1 MKNNLIKSTLLVG
14 TILAANVSIS
24 QKKNETSAAVAYKN
38 TYSQAISSGNIPAAK
53 KALLD
58 AKKYIDLAIENPET
72 QNSPKTLML
81 KGNIYSTLFLLGTD
95 TKDTIVLNQLGLQPL
110 NTAIESYKKG
120 FNNLNDK
127 FKDEIKENVL
137 ERHLIIDNSA
147 ANSYNAKNF
156 KEAAEFY
163 TYAVKLYDVINLL
176 DTNSLFNSAISYD
189 KSSDYAI
196 AAPIY
201 EKLARFGYKVPDTYS
216 LAYSAF
222 INNKQLTE
230 AKAIITE
237 GRVKFPQ
244 DKDLL
249 LKAVNSC
256 LENNDPIGAEALLN
270 EAIQK
275 DPNNKV
281 LFYTIGSIY
290 LDLKQ
295 NEKAE
300 EAFNKALAIDPEYQD
315 ALYQLGGTLVNW
327 GVSIMSKL
335 NELKPNDPKIKG
347 YEKQA
352 NEIFTRAIAPLEKYI
367 AKNPNEKSVLN
378 ILSQLFRN
386 LGDTAKSDNYKARAK
401 AL

>member
-1 MKNNLIKSTLLVG
+1 MKNNLIKSTLVVG

-38 TYSQAISSGNIPAAK
+38 TYSQALSSGNIPAAK

-95 TKDTIVLNQLGLQPL
+95 TKDTSVLNQLGASPL

-120 FNNLNDK
+120 FNVNDK
-127 FKDEIKENVL
+127 YKGEIKENVL
-137 ERHLIIDNSA
+137 ERHAIIEGTAVSF
-147 ANSYNAKNF
+147 YNAKNF
-156 KEAAEFY
+156 KDAAEMY
-163 TYAVKLYDVINLL
+163 TYDVKLYDAINLV
-176 DTNSLFNSAISYD
+176 DSNSLFNSAISYD
-189 KSSDYAI
+189 KSDNYGL
-196 AAPIY
+196 AAQTY
-201 EKLARFGYKVPDTYS
+201 EKLAKLGYRGALTYA
-216 LAYSAF
+216 LASSSYRR
-222 INNKQLTE
+222 NKQFAE

-237 GRVKFPQ
+237 GRAKYPQ
-244 DKDLL
+244 DKEVLL
-249 LKAVNSC
+249 EAVNSC
-256 LENNDPIGAEALLN
+256 LENNDATGAEALLN

-281 LFYTIGSIY
+281 LFLTIGSIY
-290 LDLKQ
+290 IDLKQ

-315 ALYQLGGTLVNW
+315 ALYQLGATLVNW
-327 GVSIMSKL
+327 GGAVIAKTNDMKY
-335 NELKPNDPKIKG
+335 NDPKIKVL
-347 YEKQA
+347 EKQS
-352 NEIFTRAIAPLEKYI
+352 NEIFTRAISPLEKYV
-367 AKNPNEKSVLN
+367 AKNPNEKSVLT
-378 ILSQLFRN
+378 ILSQLYRN
-386 LGDTAKSDNYKARAK
+386 LGNMEKSDAYKQRAK

>member
-1 MKNNLIKSTLLVG
+1 MKNNLIKSTLVVG

-95 TKDTIVLNQLGLQPL
+95 TKDTSILNQLGTSPL
-110 NTAIESYKKG
+110 NTSIESYKKG
-120 FNNLNDK
+120 FNVNDK

-137 ERHLIIDNSA
+137 ERHAIIENTAISF
-147 ANSYNAKNF
+147 YNAKNF
-156 KEAAEFY
+156 KEAAEMY
-163 TYAVKLYDVINLL
+163 TYDVKLYDAINLV

-189 KSSDYAI
+189 KSDDHAQ
-196 AAPIY
+196 AAQTY
-201 EKLARFGYKVPDTYS
+201 EKLAKLGYRGALTYA
-216 LAYSAF
+216 LASASYRR
-222 INNKQLTE
+222 NKQFAE

-237 GRVKFPQ
+237 GRAKYPQ
-244 DKDLL
+244 DKEVLL
-249 LKAVNSC
+249 EAVNSC
-256 LENNDPIGAEALLN
+256 LENNDATGAEALLN

-281 LFYTIGSIY
+281 LFLTIGSIY
-290 LDLKQ
+290 IDLKQ

-315 ALYQLGGTLVNW
+315 ALYQLGATLVNW
-327 GVSIMSKL
+327 GGAVIAKTNDMKY
-335 NELKPNDPKIKG
+335 NDPKIKVL
-347 YEKQA
+347 EKES
-352 NEIFTRAIAPLEKYI
+352 NEIFTRAIAPLEKYV
-367 AKNPNEKSVLN
+367 AKNPNEKSVLT
-378 ILSQLFRN
+378 ILSQLYRN
-386 LGDTAKSDNYKARAK
+386 LGNMEKSDAYKQRAK

>member
-38 TYSQAISSGNIPAAK
+38 TYSSAISSGNIPAAK

-95 TKDTIVLNQLGLQPL
+95 TKDTSVLNQLGVAPL

-120 FNNLNDK
+120 FNVNDK

-137 ERHLIIDNSA
+137 ERHAIIENTAISF
-147 ANSYNAKNF
+147 YNAKNF
-156 KEAAEFY
+156 KDAAEMY
-163 TYAVKLYDVINLL
+163 IYDVKLYDAINLV
-176 DTNSLFNSAISYD
+176 DTNSLFNAAISYD
-189 KSSDYAI
+189 KSDDHTQ
-196 AAPIY
+196 AAQTY
-201 EKLARFGYKVPDTYS
+201 EKLAKLGYRGALTYA
-216 LAYSAF
+216 LASASYRR
-222 INNKQLTE
+222 NKQFSE

-237 GRVKFPQ
+237 GRAKYPQ
-244 DKDLL
+244 DKEVLL
-249 LKAVNSC
+249 EAVNSC
-256 LENNDPIGAEALLN
+256 LENNDATGAEALLN

-281 LFYTIGSIY
+281 LFLTIGSIY
-290 LDLKQ
+290 IDLKQ

-315 ALYQLGGTLVNW
+315 ALYQLGATLVNW
-327 GVSIMSKL
+327 GGEVIAKTNDMKY
-335 NELKPNDPKIKG
+335 NDPKVKVL
-347 YEKQA
+347 EKQS
-352 NEIFTRAIAPLEKYI
+352 NEIFTRAIAPLEKYV
-367 AKNPNEKSVLN
+367 AKNPNEKSVLT
-378 ILSQLFRN
+378 ILSQLYRN
-386 LGDTAKSDNYKARAK
+386 LGNMEKSDAYKQRAK

>member
-24 QKKNETSAAVAYKN
+24 QKKNETSAALAYNN

-137 ERHLIIDNSA
+137 ERHAIIENTAISF
-147 ANSYNAKNF
+147 YNDKKF
-156 KEAAEFY
+156 KDAAEMY
-163 TYAVKLYDVINLL
+163 SYDVKLYDAINLV

-189 KSSDYAI
+189 KSDDHAL
-196 AAPIY
+196 AAQTY
-201 EKLARFGYKVPDTYS
+201 EKLAKLGYRGPLTYA
-216 LAYSAF
+216 LASASYRR
-222 INNKQLTE
+222 NKQFTE

-244 DKDLL
+244 DKEVLL
-249 LKAVNSC
+249 EAVNSC
-256 LENNDPIGAEALLN
+256 LENHDAAGAEALLN

-275 DPNNKV
+275 DPTNKV
-281 LFYTIGSIY
+281 LFLTIGSIY
-290 LDLKQ
+290 IDLKQ

-315 ALYQLGGTLVNW
+315 ALYQLGATLVNW
-327 GVSIMSKL
+327 GGAVIAKTNDMKY
-335 NELKPNDPKIKG
+335 NDPKVKVL
-347 YEKQA
+347 EKQS
-352 NEIFTRAIAPLEKYI
+352 NEIFTRAIEPLEKYV
-367 AKNPNEKSVLN
+367 AKNPNEKSVLT
-378 ILSQLFRN
+378 ILSQLYRN
-386 LGDTAKSDNYKARAK
+386 LGNMEKSEGYKARAK